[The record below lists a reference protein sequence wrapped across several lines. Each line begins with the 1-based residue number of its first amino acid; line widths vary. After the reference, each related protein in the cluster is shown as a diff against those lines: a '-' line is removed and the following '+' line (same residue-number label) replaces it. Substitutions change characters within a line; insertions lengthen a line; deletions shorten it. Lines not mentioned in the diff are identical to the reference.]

1 MECFSQLVDQL
12 NAYSHTFDPL
22 YYSMQFIDGLHDDV
36 KFVVMVQRPRN
47 LDAVFVLAQLQEEI
61 GDKKHDYR
69 RLDVSSSTK
78 SFPNIPL
85 SLLLPSR
92 ASAVSKPEDPPSLG
106 MRRGLF
112 ITTDLTIPPESK
124 RNTTWVHFLDY
135 CILFIIFLKVL

>member
-1 MECFSQLVDQL
+1 
-12 NAYSHTFDPL
+12 
-22 YYSMQFIDGLHDDV
+22 
-36 KFVVMVQRPRN
+36 
-47 LDAVFVLAQLQEEI
+47 LAQLQEEI

-69 RLDVSSSTK
+69 PLDVSSSTK